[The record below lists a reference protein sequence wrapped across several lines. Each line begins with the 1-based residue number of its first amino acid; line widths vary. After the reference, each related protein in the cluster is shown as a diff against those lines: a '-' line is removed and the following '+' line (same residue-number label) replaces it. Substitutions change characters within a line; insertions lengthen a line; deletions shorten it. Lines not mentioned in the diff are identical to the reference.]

1 MNNILEEL
9 TESLRMFSGVGE
21 KTAKRYAY
29 ELLEVDEKRRKTLVK
44 SIIRLDEIKKCK
56 RCFNHSID
64 ELCDVCESIRDEE
77 ILVVVATPRDVL
89 MLENV
94 LNQKYYYHILGG
106 IISPM
111 QEINAGDLHIK
122 ELQERISDKIKE
134 IILVL
139 PTTIEGEMTAN
150 YIKEL
155 LKSSVKVT
163 KLAQGI
169 PIGGNLEY
177 VDEVTLMRSLEGR
190 K

>member
-9 TESLRMFSGVGE
+9 TESLRIFNGVGE

-29 ELLEVDEKRRKTLVK
+29 ELLEVDEKHRKNLVENINKLNKIRRC
-44 SIIRLDEIKKCK
+44 SI
-56 RCFNHSID
+56 CFNYALED
-64 ELCDVCESIRDEE
+64 MCDVCKSVREE
-77 ILVVVATPRDVL
+77 NILVVVATPRDVI

-111 QEINAGDLHIK
+111 QEINAQDLYIK
-122 ELQERISDKIKE
+122 ELQSRISDKIEE

-155 LKSSVKVT
+155 LKSKVKVT